1 MPSGEIILAVH
12 PGVMGRRKLRGK
24 IGSQGCGIAVAQCG
38 ADNLFYLAVMQ
49 VNTRTEAH
57 FFIFLYENTQ
67 GVTLSWLNT
76 APLGLLFTPE

>member
-1 MPSGEIILAVH
+1 
-12 PGVMGRRKLRGK
+12 MGGK
-24 IGSQGCGIAVAQCG
+24 IGSQGCGLTVAQGG

-57 FFIFLYENTQ
+57 FFIFYIKM

-76 APLGLLFTPE
+76 APLGLLLPQIKELPGIKMP